1 MLRHS
6 ICVLSVLALTGNEA
20 GCDLVLIEIFL
31 LKCESCSYAYKWQ
44 WLFRQNKVIASLFST
59 QRLGCL
65 AYYSLVSFLWL
76 LRTFSLQAFCFFNL
90 NPLFFSFQYWYD
102 LKEYKIYRGQNTI
115 YVPTSMETVRPHVQ
129 NGAVLP
135 LGISLLVND

>member
-1 MLRHS
+1 MSFWSKQSHCQPLFHS
-6 ICVLSVLALTGNEA
+6 KARLLSLLQPCILSVAIKNFKLKS
-20 GCDLVLIEIFL
+20 VL
-31 LKCESCSYAYKWQ
+31 
-44 WLFRQNKVIASLFST
+44 
-59 QRLGCL
+59 
-65 AYYSLVSFLWL
+65 
-76 LRTFSLQAFCFFNL
+76 FFNL

-115 YVPTSMETVRPHVQ
+115 YVPTPIETVRPHVE